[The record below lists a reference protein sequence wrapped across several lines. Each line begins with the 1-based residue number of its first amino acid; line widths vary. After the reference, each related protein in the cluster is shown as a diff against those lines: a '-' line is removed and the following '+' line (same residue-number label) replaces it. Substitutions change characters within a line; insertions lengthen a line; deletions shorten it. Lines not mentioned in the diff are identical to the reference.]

1 MADTKISALPA
12 STTPLAGSEVL
23 PIVQSSATKQVSVA
37 NLTVGRSVSVAD
49 LTVSANNVVPS
60 TAAKGMNFTANT
72 PASGSGITSSS
83 QLLNWYEEGLW
94 TPVITFLTPGN
105 LAITYNANVQKGTYT
120 RIGNKVYLNFNVN
133 TTSFTFT
140 TASGALQV
148 TGIPFTPRALT
159 QSASFGSLQF
169 GGITTVGYTQIAPRI
184 LNNYI
189 DFIASGSGLAAVLIT
204 ATETPSGGSLSLRG
218 SITYD
223 V

>member
-23 PIVQSSATKQVSVA
+23 PIVQSSSTKQVSVT
-37 NLTVGRSVSVAD
+37 NLTAGRSVSVAD

-72 PASGSGITSSS
+72 PASGSGITSQS

-120 RIGNKVYLNFNVN
+120 RIGNKVYLNFNVS

-148 TGIPFTPRALT
+148 TGIPFTPRVLVQGA
-159 QSASFGSLQF
+159 AFGSLQF
-169 GGITTVGYTQIAPRI
+169 QGITTTFTQITPRI
-184 LNNYI
+184 INNYI
-189 DFIASGSGLAAVLIT
+189 DFAGSSSALSTALIT

-218 SITYD
+218 SIMYD